1 MKQTY
6 YQVTYPDGEIEYWT
20 FIDKEEVKRLEKI
33 NGGKLII
40 KKVKGVK

>member
-6 YQVTYPDGEIEYWT
+6 YHVTYPDGEIEYWT

-33 NGGKLII
+33 NG
-40 KKVKGVK
+40 